1 MNSFKR
7 IAIVIAAALTGSAL
21 VAVPSQA
28 APSIAYTAMYD
39 TTNGVQVLNGLATV
53 TLTSDTSTTTTVSIS
68 GVGSVVL
75 AQAGANAT
83 LSTLQAGTWYQVV
96 TSNVGAGT
104 STFVITSAV
113 AGSTTVTATPLNS
126 NGTPGTA
133 VTKVITWTS
142 TGSLLPS
149 PAYTT
154 VYSAKGTTAPDAT
167 TNTVAITSPMTAN
180 LLAGNIKIDLRDG
193 NNLAI
198 TNGTLTVFV
207 TGPGFIGLGTSQAN
221 ATLTGRAVTGTAGQ
235 YFINV
240 FGDGT
245 PGKSTISV
253 YSGSTFLTTKSITF
267 SGVAASYAATKAG
280 SVLKVGS
287 NADAISVTVKDTAG
301 NLVADGTTV
310 NATSDTSSVATIASS
325 ATTLN
330 GIAKF
335 AVQGVSTGSATL
347 TFRNDVTT
355 PTVSTTT
362 SVRVGSS
369 TVASVSLSFD
379 KDLYAN
385 GEGVKLTLKAL
396 DAAGLTVAD
405 GTYTDLLSADL
416 VSSTQFGGASLT
428 GSKSPALVDGVITYN
443 LFAPLTAGPFTVIG
457 KVASTSTE
465 LTARSA
471 SSNIANDAVSKQI
484 AELVLKITALQALIA
499 KIMKRL
505 KIK

>member
-1 MNSFKR
+1 
-7 IAIVIAAALTGSAL
+7 
-21 VAVPSQA
+21 
-28 APSIAYTAMYD
+28 
-39 TTNGVQVLNGLATV
+39 
-53 TLTSDTSTTTTVSIS
+53 
-68 GVGSVVL
+68 
-75 AQAGANAT
+75 
-83 LSTLQAGTWYQVV
+83 
-96 TSNVGAGT
+96 
-104 STFVITSAV
+104 
-113 AGSTTVTATPLNS
+113 
-126 NGTPGTA
+126 
-133 VTKVITWTS
+133 
-142 TGSLLPS
+142 
-149 PAYTT
+149 
-154 VYSAKGTTAPDAT
+154 
-167 TNTVAITSPMTAN
+167 MTAN
-180 LLAGNIKIDLRDG
+180 LLAGNIKVDLRDV

-221 ATLTGRAVTGTAGQ
+221 ASLQGRAVTGTAGQ

-267 SGVAASYAATKAG
+267 SGVAASYVAAKAG

-335 AVQGVSTGSATL
+335 AVHGVSTGSATF

-369 TVASVSLSFD
+369 TVSSVSLSFD

-385 GEGVKLTLKAL
+385 GESVKLTLKAL

-465 LTARSA
+465 LAAKSA

-484 AELVLKITALQALIA
+484 AELVAKITALQVLIA
-499 KIMKRL
+499 KIMKKL